1 MKIKS
6 GYVLKNFADKYI
18 AVAADDNAD
27 NAKVLVTLN
36 SSGAYAWQLLQNDI
50 TYDEAVKSLLDKY
63 NAPEEVI
70 RDDFDGFLRIL
81 RDSALLDE

>member
-63 NAPEEVI
+63 NAPKEVI